1 VLHQITQLFTMRQLR
16 LPLLGLLLTLGVV
29 GEQTQP
35 VLSQQTPSTSAAI
48 PLNTNFEGSS
58 EESPVLSRLRQ
69 VREQRNLR
77 RRLAIER
84 EQRQN
89 LAQQAPTVTPV
100 NGEVKQRSRLVSS
113 NQLLR
118 NINTPAPMTAPF
130 PRSRPAPRTG
140 FPAEDGTYL
149 YGQSPTPDQIG
160 QGYIV
165 FEQHQGRITGALY
178 MPQSEFSCFQGALQ
192 PSGELAMTV
201 NSSPGEVGV
210 NQIATGNQFQ
220 IPNFNDD
227 QTHSYAYTVTL
238 HDYHRIDAISA
249 NDRRIVQM
257 CQEFYTNL
265 N

>member
-35 VLSQQTPSTSAAI
+35 VLSQQTPTTSAAI
-48 PLNTNFEGSS
+48 SLNANLDAD
-58 EESPVLSRLRQ
+58 EEPPVLSRLRQ

-84 EQRQN
+84 EKRQN
-89 LAQQAPTVTPV
+89 LAQQAPTVTAE
-100 NGEVKQRSRLVSS
+100 NGEVQQRSRLVSS

-118 NINTPAPMTAPF
+118 NINTPAPMTAQF
-130 PRSRPAPRTG
+130 QRSRPSPRTS

-165 FEQHQGRITGALY
+165 FEKRQGRITGALY

-227 QTHSYAYTVTL
+227 QTHSYAYSVTL
-238 HDYHRIDAISA
+238 HDYHRIYAISA
-249 NDRRIVQM
+249 NDTRIVQM
-257 CQEFYTNL
+257 CQEFYTKL
-265 N
+265 Y